1 MNSQPDLS
9 VVIPVH
15 NEEHS
20 ISSVVS
26 ELCRVLRGQV
36 AFEILVVDDGSSDG
50 TPQLLR
56 QCVDSIPELRPLRHE
71 NRAGQSRAIVTGVKS
86 AKAEVIATI
95 DGDGQND
102 PKDILNFWK
111 IMQAAPDGISLMIIG
126 HRVRRRDTL
135 LKRLSSRLANGVRSV
150 VLGDHT
156 PDTGCGI
163 KMLHRD
169 MFLQL
174 PAFDHMHRFLPALVL
189 RLGGRV
195 ISLPVNHR
203 PRRGGRSHYGTLDRL
218 IVGIVDLIGVY
229 WLRQRWKDSGAVSLL
244 SAKR

>member
-15 NEEHS
+15 NEEQC
-20 ISSVVS
+20 ISSVVL
-26 ELCRVLRGQV
+26 ELSRALQGRV

-71 NRAGQSRAIVTGVKS
+71 NRAGQSRAIVTGVK
-86 AKAEVIATI
+86 AARAEVIATI

-102 PKDILNFWK
+102 PEDILNFWK
-111 IMQAAPDGISLMIIG
+111 TMQAAPDGASLMIVG
-126 HRVRRRDTL
+126 RRVRRRDTL
-135 LKRLSSRLANGVRSV
+135 MKRLSSRLANSVRSS
-150 VLGDHT
+150 VLGDRT

-163 KMLHRD
+163 KMFHRY

-189 RLGGRV
+189 RLGGR
-195 ISLPVNHR
+195 IESLPVNHR
-203 PRRGGRSHYGTLDRL
+203 SRRGGRSHYGTLDRL
-218 IVGIVDLIGVY
+218 VVGIVDLLGVY
-229 WLRQRWKDSGAVSLL
+229 WLRRRWKDSGNVSLL
-244 SAKR
+244 SAKK